1 MTDRAQSNNLYRY
14 LSQQRADKELY
25 EEQCDDFR
33 DLMDESI
40 NNMVER
46 YKGAV
51 MSEIRELEL
60 KLALQRRKI
69 ALEISNLLE
78 FEDTEFLA
86 FELVNKDTRVALA
99 LKRELEAWLHER
111 GIDDTN

>member
-46 YKGAV
+46 FNYLFTRYDIDRGV
-51 MSEIRELEL
+51 LREL
-60 KLALQRRKI
+60 I
-69 ALEISNLLE
+69 LEDIKEQL
-78 FEDTEFLA
+78 
-86 FELVNKDTRVALA
+86 
-99 LKRELEAWLHER
+99 
-111 GIDDTN
+111 

>member
-25 EEQCDDFR
+25 EEQCNDFR

-46 YKGAV
+46 FNYLFTRYDIDRGV
-51 MSEIRELEL
+51 LREL
-60 KLALQRRKI
+60 I
-69 ALEISNLLE
+69 LEDIKEQL
-78 FEDTEFLA
+78 
-86 FELVNKDTRVALA
+86 
-99 LKRELEAWLHER
+99 
-111 GIDDTN
+111 